1 MTVQKWHLIH
11 FPHDSL
17 AFSNKIALLFVMSPG
32 YKYGYIAVGGTF
44 DHMHRGHKA
53 LLSRAFD
60 TGESVFIGLTGDE
73 FVRREG
79 KKIDES
85 FRQRKRDLENYL
97 KKAYP
102 GRHYEISELKDRFG
116 PAIFSNKIDA
126 IAVSTETLP
135 AVAVAN
141 KKRKELGLP
150 DLSVELVPMAMAED
164 GKKISS
170 TRIRAGEVDGEGRVL
185 KS

>member
-1 MTVQKWHLIH
+1 MS
-11 FPHDSL
+11 P
-17 AFSNKIALLFVMSPG
+17 AFKYRCIAL
-32 YKYGYIAVGGTF
+32 GGTF

-53 LLSRAFD
+53 LLKRAFD
-60 TGESVFIGLTGDE
+60 TGETVFIGLTGDE

-79 KKIDES
+79 KRIEEDFGE
-85 FRQRKRDLENYL
+85 RKMNLEKYL
-97 KKAYP
+97 LEEYP

-135 AVAVAN
+135 AVEVAN
-141 KKRKELGLP
+141 KKREELGLP
-150 DLSVELVPMAMAED
+150 DLSVEIVPMMMAED

-170 TRIRAGEVDGEGRVL
+170 TRIRAGEVDGEGKVL